1 MQERHDRVELLGDMF
16 AKFVRVALCQEVI
29 EGLKQH
35 SITFAHYEILQ
46 HIIAQPGQTV
56 GEIARDRKIGYP
68 KATHYVSQLHGLGLV
83 SKRGVRSDRRIARV
97 YPTEKGQSVAASVA
111 KERQR
116 RVKSVM
122 AKMKADEREVFERSL
137 EGFLVAAGK
146 SGIMKEVF
154 VLPGQTRDAELDP
167 EDDSLRL

>member
-16 AKFVRVALCQEVI
+16 AKFVRVALCQEVV

-35 SITFAHYEILQ
+35 SMTFAHYEILQ
-46 HIIAQPGQTV
+46 HIVGQPGQTV

-68 KATHYVSQLHGLGLV
+68 KATQYVSQLHRLGLV

-97 YPTEKGQSVAASVA
+97 YPTERGVSLAESIA

-116 RVKSVM
+116 RVKTVM
-122 AKMKADEREVFERSL
+122 AKMKAEEREVFERSL
-137 EGFLVAAGK
+137 EGFLMAAKK
-146 SGIMKEVF
+146 SGIMKESF
-154 VLPGQTRDAELDP
+154 GLPGAAGSGFQDPDEDAIPL
-167 EDDSLRL
+167 